1 MCSQWTGQSN
11 PHVSKLN
18 SADSVMNS
26 RVSGPCSHAI
36 RSLSNIGAC
45 LQRVSRA
52 SPIIEIQSLPHP
64 PVQLEPPV
72 PSALVSSSVLAETHT
87 ALVDYVYTIVNNVFY
102 IKYPVLHCQPNN
114 VFFYKIPSTS
124 LPTEQCFL
132 QNTQYFIANRT
143 MFSYRITSTS
153 LPTEQCFL

>member
-1 MCSQWTGQSN
+1 MCIQWTGQSN
-11 PHVSKLN
+11 PHVSQLN
-18 SADSVMNS
+18 SADRVMNS

-45 LQRVSRA
+45 LQRFSRA

-87 ALVDYVYTIVNNVFY
+87 ALVDYVYTIVNNA
-102 IKYPVLHCQPNN
+102 
-114 VFFYKIPSTS
+114 FYKIPSTS

-132 QNTQYFIANRT
+132 QNTWYFIDNQIMLFIKYPVLHCQPNNACCK
-143 MFSYRITSTS
+143 IPSTS
-153 LPTEQCFL
+153 LPTK